1 VLTFCGSDLYE
12 VGSKSREELVGL
24 ELGDLEPD
32 AMSEW
37 LLFGQTALGE
47 AILDLVLRYRH
58 DRYRAYQRY
67 FAGSGSSNR
76 YDIPGAA
83 DYERK
88 IVLARE
94 LSRSYGL
101 GDPELSPTMAA
112 RLDDYVYAF
121 GHMNC
126 FCAMHGIRLV
136 FVYFPTHEQIY
147 DATAPTALRQAL
159 RTKVSGLAIPFMD
172 VTPAYQARGRSVP
185 LFLVPLDFHP
195 NPEGNRALAEAVRDG
210 LVAQGFLA
218 RAANGQGK

>member
-1 VLTFCGSDLYE
+1 M
-12 VGSKSREELVGL
+12 GSKSREELVGL
-24 ELGDLEPD
+24 ELGELEPD

-37 LLFGQTALGE
+37 LLFGRMALGE

-83 DYERK
+83 DYERN
-88 IVLARE
+88 ITLARE
-94 LSRSYGL
+94 LSRSYGI

-112 RLDDYVYAF
+112 RLDDYVYAL
-121 GHMNC
+121 GHMNR
-126 FCAMHGIRLV
+126 FCAEHGIRLV
-136 FVYFPTHEQIY
+136 FVYFPTYEQIY

-159 RTKVSGLAIPFMD
+159 RTRVSGLGIPFMD
-172 VTPAYQARGRSVP
+172 ATPAYQGRGRSVP
-185 LFLVPLDFHP
+185 LFLMPLDFHP
-195 NPEGNRALAEAVRDG
+195 NPEGNRVLAEAVRHG
-210 LVAQGFLA
+210 LATQRFLG